1 MLTISKKLLDL
12 FTKADRWQLLAMF
25 GAVLV
30 TATLQ
35 TFAVA
40 SIMPFIA
47 LAANPDVVS
56 ENAWLAW
63 LYATS
68 GVTGTS
74 AFLTLVGV
82 MFLVILV
89 LSNIFAGLTTW
100 WLLAFVFGKNHDL
113 STRLLSQYLSQPYT
127 EFLDRNTAE
136 LSKNILNE
144 VYVVV
149 TGVLIPGMYV
159 FVRGITSLFIVLLL
173 LTVNVTLA
181 ASVFVVLGG
190 AYGIIYLFVRG
201 RQGYHGNAR
210 LDANTDRFR
219 MAAEALGG
227 AKEIQVLERRREF
240 VARFAEPSRA
250 FADHTVRNEVV
261 GLVPRYTMETVAFG
275 GILLI
280 IVYLLSQGRELQQ
293 VLPTISLFAFGGYK
307 LLPALQHMFES
318 LTTVRFYE
326 SALDTLRDDLL
337 AGGGASVL
345 PDAAEVEPSEA
356 GSPQAEP
363 IGFNDTIRLNGVSFT
378 YPGASTPSLDG
389 VDLTIRKGTVH
400 GLVGGTG
407 SGKTTLVDLI
417 LGLLVPQEGALLV
430 DGDEVAGSRVPG
442 WHRHVGYV
450 PQEIFLTDES
460 VSSNVAFGLPA
471 ERIDHER
478 VEWASKV
485 AQLDEFVD
493 TLAEGFDTVIGEAGV
508 RLSGGQRQR
517 IGIARALY
525 QDPDVLIL
533 DEGTS
538 ALDGVTEAKVIQAI
552 QALEPRKT
560 IIWIAHRFASIR
572 DCDEIH
578 LLDQGKIV
586 ARGRFEELM
595 ESNDQFRAMAQGAP
609 AEQATP
615 A

>member
-1 MLTISKKLLDL
+1 MLTISKKLFDL
-12 FTKADRWQLLAMF
+12 FTKADRWQLLVMF
-25 GAVLV
+25 AAVLI
-30 TATLQ
+30 TATIQ

-47 LAANPDVVS
+47 LAANADVVS

-89 LSNIFAGLTTW
+89 LSNTFSGLTNW
-100 WLLAFVFGKNHDL
+100 WLLKFVFGKNHDL
-113 STRLLSQYLSQPYT
+113 STRLLGKYLSQPYT

-149 TGVLIPGMYV
+149 TGVLIPTMYV

-181 ASVFVVLGG
+181 ATVFVVLGG

-201 RQGYHGNAR
+201 RQGYYGNAR
-210 LDANTDRFR
+210 LDADTDRFR

-227 AKEIQVLERRREF
+227 LKEIQVLDRRREF
-240 VARFAEPSRA
+240 VARYAEPSKA
-250 FADHTVRNEVV
+250 FAGYTARKEIV
-261 GLVPRYTMETVAFG
+261 GLLPRYAMETVAFG

-280 IVYLLSQGRELQQ
+280 IVYLLGQGQELDQF
-293 VLPTISLFAFGGYK
+293 LPTVSLFAFAGYK

-326 SALDTLRDDLL
+326 AALDTLRDDLL
-337 AGGGASVL
+337 AGGERILSDV
-345 PDAAEVEPSEA
+345 AEVGPSAVEPL
-356 GSPQAEP
+356 
-363 IGFNDTIRLNGVSFT
+363 GFDDTIRLSGVSFT

-389 VDLTIRKGTVH
+389 VDLTIRKGTAH

-407 SGKTTLVDLI
+407 SGKTTVVDLI

-430 DGDEVAGSRVPG
+430 DGGEVAGPLVTSWR
-442 WHRHVGYV
+442 RHVGYV

-471 ERIDHER
+471 DRIDHER

-578 LLDQGKIV
+578 LLDQGRIV
-586 ARGRFEELM
+586 AHGRFEELM
-595 ESNDQFRAMAQGAP
+595 ESNDQFRAMAQAAP
-609 AEQATP
+609 VEQATP

>member
-12 FTKADRWQLLAMF
+12 FTRADRRQLLALF
-25 GAVLV
+25 LAVLI
-30 TATLQ
+30 TATIQ

-47 LAANPDVVS
+47 LATNPAVVS

-89 LSNIFAGLTTW
+89 LSNTFSGLTNW
-100 WLLAFVFGKNHDL
+100 WLLTFVFGKNHDL
-113 STRLLSQYLSQPYT
+113 STRLLGQYLSQPYT

-149 TGVLIPGMYV
+149 TGVLIPAMYV

-227 AKEIQVLERRREF
+227 TKEIQVLERRHEF
-240 VARFAEPSRA
+240 VARYAEPSKA
-250 FADHTVRNEVV
+250 FAGHTAANEIV
-261 GLVPRYTMETVAFG
+261 GLLPRYAMETVAFG

-280 IVYLLSQGRELQQ
+280 IVYLLAQGQELEQF
-293 VLPTISLFAFGGYK
+293 LPTVSLFAFGGYK

-337 AGGGASVL
+337 GGGGKSVL
-345 PDAAEVEPSEA
+345 SDAAELEPSEA
-356 GSPQAEP
+356 EPFGFAE
-363 IGFNDTIRLNGVSFT
+363 TIRLSGVSFT
-378 YPGASTPSLDG
+378 YPGASTASLEG
-389 VDLTIRKGTVH
+389 VDLTIRRGTAH

-417 LGLLVPQEGALLV
+417 LGLLVPQKGALLV
-430 DGDEVAGSRVPG
+430 DGEEVAGPRVSS
-442 WHRHVGYV
+442 WRRHVGYV

-460 VSSNVAFGLPA
+460 VASNVAFGLPA
-471 ERIDHER
+471 ARIDRER
-478 VEWASKV
+478 VQWAAGV

-525 QDPDVLIL
+525 GNPDVLIL

-538 ALDGVTEAKVIQAI
+538 ALDGVTEAKVIDAI
-552 QALEPRKT
+552 QALTPRKT
-560 IIWIAHRFASIR
+560 IIWIAHRFASVR

-578 LLDQGKIV
+578 VLDRGKIV
-586 ARGRFEELM
+586 ARGRFEDLM
-595 ESNDQFRAMAQGAP
+595 ETNEQFRAMAQAAP
-609 AEQATP
+609 AKEPSAP
-615 A
+615 

>member
-12 FTKADRWQLLAMF
+12 FTRADRWQLLAMF
-25 GAVLV
+25 VAVLI
-30 TATLQ
+30 TAILQ

-47 LAANPDVVS
+47 LAANPGVVS

-89 LSNIFAGLTTW
+89 LSNVFTGVTTW

-113 STRLLSQYLSQPYT
+113 STRLLSRYLSQPYS

-173 LTVNVTLA
+173 LAVNVTLA
-181 ASVFVVLGG
+181 LSVFVVLGG
-190 AYGIIYLFVRG
+190 AYGIIYFFVRG

-240 VARFAEPSRA
+240 VARFAEPSKA
-250 FADHTVRNEVV
+250 FASHTVRNEVV

-293 VLPTISLFAFGGYK
+293 VLPTVSLFAFGGYK

-326 SALDTLRDDLL
+326 SALDTLRDDLV
-337 AGGGASVL
+337 GSSGESVL
-345 PDAAEVEPSEA
+345 SDAAEIDLSEVES
-356 GSPQAEP
+356 
-363 IGFNDTIRLNGVSFT
+363 IGFQDTIRLNGVSFT

-389 VDLTIRKGTVH
+389 VDLTIPRGTVH

-417 LGLLVPQEGALLV
+417 LGLLVPQKGALLV
-430 DGDEVAGSRVPG
+430 DGEEVAGPRVPG
-442 WHRHVGYV
+442 WRRHVGYV

-460 VSSNVAFGLPA
+460 VSSNVAFGLPT

-493 TLAEGFDTVIGEAGV
+493 TLPEGFDTVIGEAGV

-525 QDPDVLIL
+525 RDPDVLIL

-538 ALDGVTEAKVIQAI
+538 ALDGVTEAKVIRAI
-552 QALEPRKT
+552 QALKPRKT

-572 DCDEIH
+572 GCDEIH
-578 LLDQGKIV
+578 VLERGKII
-586 ARGRFEELM
+586 AHGRFEELM
-595 ESNDQFRAMAQGAP
+595 DSNEQFRAMAQAAP
-609 AEQATP
+609 AEQASSI
-615 A
+615 

>member
-1 MLTISKKLLDL
+1 MLTLTNKLLDL
-12 FTKADRWQLLAMF
+12 FTRADRWQLLAIF
-25 GAVLV
+25 AAVLI
-30 TATLQ
+30 TAIIQ
-35 TFAVA
+35 TFAIA

-47 LAANPDVVS
+47 LAANPSVVS

-63 LYATS
+63 LHATS
-68 GVTGTS
+68 GVEGTS
-74 AFLTLVGV
+74 AFLTLVGMV
-82 MFLVILV
+82 FLVFLV
-89 LSNIFAGLTTW
+89 LSNLFTGLTIW
-100 WLLAFVFGKNHDL
+100 WVLAFIFGKNHDL
-113 STRLLSQYLSQPYT
+113 STRLLARYLSQPYT

-149 TGVLIPGMYV
+149 TGALIPAMYV
-159 FVRGITSLFIVLLL
+159 YVRAITVLFIVLLL
-173 LTVNVTLA
+173 FMVSASLTIA
-181 ASVFVVLGG
+181 VFVALGG
-190 AYGIIYLFVRG
+190 AYGIVYLVVRG
-201 RQGYHGNAR
+201 RQGYHGQAR

-227 AKEIQVLERRREF
+227 AKEIQVLERRSEF
-240 VARFAEPSRA
+240 VARFAGPSKA
-250 FADHTVRNEVV
+250 FAGHTVRNEVV

-280 IVYLLSQGRELQQ
+280 IIYLLAQGQEFQEF
-293 VLPTISLFAFGGYK
+293 LPIVSLFALGGYK
-307 LLPALQHMFES
+307 LLPALQHLFES

-326 SALDTLRDDLL
+326 SAVDQLRKDLL
-337 AGGGASVL
+337 GDGERVLSGAPEVDPS
-345 PDAAEVEPSEA
+345 EVEPL
-356 GSPQAEP
+356 
-363 IGFNDTIRLNGVSFT
+363 GFDDTIRLNGVSFT

-389 VDLTIRKGTVH
+389 VDLTIRKGTAH

-417 LGLLVPQEGALLV
+417 LGLLVPQKGTLLV
-430 DGDEVAGSRVPG
+430 DGEEVAGPRVSS
-442 WHRHVGYV
+442 WRRHVGYV

-493 TLAEGFDTVIGEAGV
+493 SLADGFDTVIGEAGV

-538 ALDGVTEAKVIQAI
+538 ALDGVTEGKVIQAI

-572 DCDEIH
+572 GCDEIH
-578 LLDQGKIV
+578 VLERGKIT
-586 ARGRFEELM
+586 ARGRFEDLM
-595 ESNDQFRAMAQGAP
+595 ESNERFRAMAQAAP
-609 AEQATP
+609 VEQASST
-615 A
+615 

>member
-1 MLTISKKLLDL
+1 MLTISKKLLGL
-12 FTKADRWQLLAMF
+12 FTRADRWQLLAMF
-25 GAVLV
+25 VAVLI
-30 TATLQ
+30 TATIQ

-89 LSNIFAGLTTW
+89 LSNTFSGLTNW
-100 WLLAFVFGKNHDL
+100 WLLKFVFGKNHDL
-113 STRLLSQYLSQPYT
+113 STRLLGQYLSQPYT

-149 TGVLIPGMYV
+149 TGVLIPAMYV

-190 AYGIIYLFVRG
+190 AYGVIYLVVRG

-240 VARFAEPSRA
+240 VARFAEPSKA
-250 FADHTVRNEVV
+250 FASHTVRNEVV

-293 VLPTISLFAFGGYK
+293 VLPTVSLFAFGGYK

-326 SALDTLRDDLL
+326 AALDTLRDDLL
-337 AGGGASVL
+337 AGGERVL
-345 PDAAEVEPSEA
+345 SDVAEVGPSAVEPL
-356 GSPQAEP
+356 
-363 IGFNDTIRLNGVSFT
+363 GFDDTIRLSGVSFT

-389 VDLTIRKGTVH
+389 VDLTIRKGTAH

-407 SGKTTLVDLI
+407 SGKTTVVDLI

-430 DGDEVAGSRVPG
+430 DGGEVAGPLVTSWR
-442 WHRHVGYV
+442 RHVGYV

-471 ERIDHER
+471 DRIDHER

-578 LLDQGKIV
+578 LLDQGRIV
-586 ARGRFEELM
+586 AHGRFEELM
-595 ESNDQFRAMAQGAP
+595 ESNDQFRAMAQAAP
-609 AEQATP
+609 VEQATP